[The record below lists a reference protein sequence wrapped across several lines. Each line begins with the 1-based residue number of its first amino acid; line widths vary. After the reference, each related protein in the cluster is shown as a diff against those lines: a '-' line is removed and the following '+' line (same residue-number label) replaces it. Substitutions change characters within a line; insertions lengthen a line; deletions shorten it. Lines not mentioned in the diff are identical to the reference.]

1 MNAWI
6 LSIGNELL
14 VGDTVNTN
22 ASWLGT
28 RLLEKNIRVE
38 RTLVIPD
45 SENDMNDCL
54 DQAFSS
60 PRVILIT
67 GGLGPTH
74 DDITKKVLC
83 SYFDVGMKRDEESLE
98 RNRGFFEARG
108 IRFSPSN
115 YGQSDV
121 PENATV
127 LQNKMGT
134 AQGMWFEHKG
144 CILVAMPG
152 VPREMKYLM
161 ETYVLPKLETNGNTY
176 VHYIKTMGIGESTL
190 SDEVLEGLD
199 SYLVPNI
206 ELAFLPQVF
215 GVNLRIIA
223 RGDTLTASKML
234 AATLITFI
242 RNRASDYIYSEN
254 QHEDLAEAVGKLLIE
269 KGKTLSVAESCTS
282 GMIGARLGDIP
293 GSSAYFEGGI
303 ISYSNSVKINQ
314 LGVSAET
321 LDAFGAVSSETASEM
336 AKGVRRLLK
345 TDYSLSVTGIAGPSG
360 GTLEKPVG
368 LVWFGL
374 SCEEK
379 TYTWSANF
387 ARDRNQNRERSVL
400 MALDAL
406 RRELSDIE
414 ALPYEAKKNVS

>member
-14 VGDTVNTN
+14 VGDTINTN
-22 ASWLGT
+22 AAWMGT
-28 RLLEKNIRVE
+28 QLLQKNIRVE

-45 SENDMNDCL
+45 NEDDMNECL
-54 DQAFSS
+54 DQAFSK
-60 PRVILIT
+60 PRLILIT

-83 SYFDVGMKRDEESLE
+83 SYFDVGLKRDEESLE

-127 LQNKMGT
+127 MQNKMGT
-134 AQGMWFEHKG
+134 AQGMWIEHND

-161 ETYVLPKLETNGNTY
+161 EKQVLPRLETNGNTY
-176 VHYIKTMGIGESTL
+176 VHYLKTMGIGESTL

-199 SYLVPNI
+199 AYLVPNI

-223 RGDTLTASKML
+223 RGESLTESKMM
-234 AATLITFI
+234 AAKLITFI
-242 RNRASDYIYSEN
+242 RNKASDYIYSEN
-254 QHEDLAEAVGKLLIE
+254 QHEDLSEAVGKLLLE

-293 GSSAYFEGGI
+293 GSSAYFDGGI
-303 ISYSNSVKINQ
+303 ISYSNNVKMNQ
-314 LGVSAET
+314 LGVSSKT
-321 LDAFGAVSSETASEM
+321 LEKFGAVSSETAAEM
-336 AKGVRRLLK
+336 ANGVRKLLK
-345 TDYSLSVTGIAGPSG
+345 TDFALSVTGIAGPTG
-360 GTLEKPVG
+360 GTIEKPVG

-374 SCEEK
+374 SSQEK
-379 TYTWSANF
+379 TFTWSANF

-406 RRELSDIE
+406 RRELSGIE
-414 ALPYEAKKNVS
+414 TLPYEAKKNVS